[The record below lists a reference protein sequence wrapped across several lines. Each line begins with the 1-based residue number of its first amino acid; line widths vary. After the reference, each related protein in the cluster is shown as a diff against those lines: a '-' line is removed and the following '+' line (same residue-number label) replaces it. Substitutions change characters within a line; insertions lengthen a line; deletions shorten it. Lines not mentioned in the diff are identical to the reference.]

1 MDNFGAAGDQ
11 LRATASFLNPE
22 PRTLSTESSY
32 QKAVPAP
39 AAAPADEAP
48 PQESRFSRLDFRCAV
63 E

>member
-32 QKAVPAP
+32 QKNVPAAAAVPAG
-39 AAAPADEAP
+39 
-48 PQESRFSRLDFRCAV
+48 
-63 E
+63 